1 MKRMSF
7 GGLHFGSAALGLLLA
22 SGCGGAGDS
31 APQAQLESGSTA
43 GAAEIRTAEATVSP
57 SAETTPA
64 AAAAADPAKAGSP
77 NGQIVQASAQKDADD
92 EDVFAVGDDEA
103 DDVKPG
109 SHEFLLREMTRLRT
123 APLDVVKQPIPGQPG
138 KFEEK
143 KLTEEQATEELK
155 RRCHVIVEKAM
166 QIVVATTNDPAKEKL
181 FNNAV
186 HFLCDARMKLALAG
200 EADQTELLNQDAEAL
215 FKRNKDSFAAAEAG
229 YRLVQLAQVKAEANG
244 KQDAQLATV
253 FARQARLFAERFPK
267 EVNRAPMALLSAGR
281 FCELFGAPAEAKA
294 CYEVVETKFGGTP
307 FADQVAGCLRRIRLP
322 GQTLTEFG
330 GPTLDGGFVK
340 LEDYAGKPM
349 LIVFWSKDS
358 ETFNRDLPRL
368 LAADAKYSKAGLA
381 IIGVNLDR
389 EELPLEQYLEKS
401 GISWRQIFHT
411 AASSRG
417 VRNPVAV
424 HYGVT
429 SVPTYWLIDG
439 KGRVLAAPLSID
451 QLEAGIEYSLKPAK

>member
-22 SGCGGAGDS
+22 SGCGGSGDP
-31 APQAQLESGSTA
+31 AAQAQSDTVSPA
-43 GAAEIRTAEATVSP
+43 PAAEIRTAEATSP
-57 SAETTPA
+57 PPAESTSEAVAPPA
-64 AAAAADPAKAGSP
+64 QTSPANS
-77 NGQIVQASAQKDADD
+77 QIVQASAQKDADD

-155 RRCHVIVEKAM
+155 RRCHLIVEKAM
-166 QIVVATTNDPAKEKL
+166 QIVVATTNDPSKEKL

-200 EADQTELLNQDAEAL
+200 EADQAELLNQDAEAL

-229 YRLVQLAQVKAEANG
+229 YRLVQLAQAKAEASG

-253 FARQARLFAERFPK
+253 FGRQARLFAERFPK
-267 EVNRAPMALLSAGR
+267 EVNRAPMALLTAGR
-281 FCELFGAPAEAKA
+281 FCELFGAPAEAKV
-294 CYEVVETKFGGTP
+294 CYEAVETKFAGTP
-307 FADQVAGCLRRIRLP
+307 YADQVAGCLRRIRLP

-368 LAADAKYSKAGLA
+368 LAADAKYGKSGLA
-381 IIGVNLDR
+381 VVGVNLDR
-389 EELPLEQYLEKS
+389 DELPLEQYLEKN
-401 GISWRQIFHT
+401 GITWRQIFHT

-439 KGRVLAAPLSID
+439 QGRVLAAPLPIE
-451 QLEAGIEYSLKPAK
+451 QLEAGIEYSLKPKS

>member
-7 GGLHFGSAALGLLLA
+7 AGLYFGSAVLGLLLA
-22 SGCGGAGDS
+22 SGCGGSGDS
-31 APQAQLESGSTA
+31 APQAKSETGSTA
-43 GAAEIRTAEATVSP
+43 GADPAEIRTAEAPVSP
-57 SAETTPA
+57 VAGDMTN
-64 AAAAADPAKAGSP
+64 DPAGPGQAGTA
-77 NGQIVQASAQKDADD
+77 NGQIVQASAQKEADED
-92 EDVFAVGDDEA
+92 DVFAVGDDET

-109 SHEFLLREMTRLRT
+109 SHEFLLREMARLRT
-123 APLDVVKQPIPGQPG
+123 APLDVVKQPIAGQPG

-143 KLTEEQATEELK
+143 TLTEEQAVEELK
-155 RRCHVIVEKAM
+155 RRCHLIVEKAM
-166 QIVVATTNDPAKEKL
+166 VIVVGTTNDPEKEKL

-200 EADQTELLNQDAEAL
+200 EAGQTELLNQDAEAL
-215 FKRNKDSFAAAEAG
+215 FKRNKESFAAAEAG
-229 YRLVQLAQVKAEANG
+229 YRLVQLAQAQAEASG

-253 FARQARLFAERFPK
+253 LSRQARLFAERFPK
-267 EVNRAPMALLSAGR
+267 EVNRAPMALITAGR
-281 FCELFGAPAEAKA
+281 YCELFGAPAEAKN
-294 CYEVVETKFGGTP
+294 CYEVVEAKFAQTP

-358 ETFNRDLPRL
+358 ETFNRDLPRI
-368 LAADAKYSKAGLA
+368 LAADAKYTKSGLA

-389 EELPLEQYLEKS
+389 EELPLEQYLEKT

-417 VRNPVAV
+417 IRNPVAV

-439 KGRVLAAPLSID
+439 QGRVLAAPLPID
-451 QLEAGIEYSLKPAK
+451 QLEAGIEYSLKPKK